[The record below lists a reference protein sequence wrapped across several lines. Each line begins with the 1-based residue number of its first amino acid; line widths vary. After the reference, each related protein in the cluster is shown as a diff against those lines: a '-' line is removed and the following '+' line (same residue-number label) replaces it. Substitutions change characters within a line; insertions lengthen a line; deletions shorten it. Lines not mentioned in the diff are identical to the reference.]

1 MPPTTRSA
9 TPAPLTAVDI
19 RDDAVRLNISFRP
32 HTRRVAQLRHIAGA
46 LLTEGGIGRDVVE
59 TVQLLVSEIV
69 TNAVVHGCG
78 DRVRFSVSY
87 DRSGNGNSAGDV
99 LIEVDDGHP
108 ARIKVRS
115 AESDDETGR
124 GMFLVN
130 ALARAWGR
138 HGTRTWCTVATG
150 EAS

>member
-32 HTRRVAQLRHIAGA
+32 HTRRVAQLRHIVGT

-69 TNAVVHGCG
+69 TNAVVHGCT

-87 DRSGNGNSAGDV
+87 DRRDSGNGGDV

-115 AESDDETGR
+115 PESDDETGR
-124 GMFLVN
+124 GMFLVD

>member
-9 TPAPLTAVDI
+9 TPAPPTAVDI
-19 RDDAVRLNISFRP
+19 QDDAVRLDISFRP
-32 HTRRVAQLRHIAGA
+32 HTRRVAHLRHIAGA
-46 LLTEGGIGRDVVE
+46 LLAEGGIGQDVVE

-69 TNAVVHGCG
+69 TNAVVHGCA

-87 DRSGNGNSAGDV
+87 DRSGRDDV

-115 AESDDETGR
+115 PGSDDETGR
-124 GMFLVN
+124 GMFLVD

-150 EAS
+150 EAP

>member
-1 MPPTTRSA
+1 MPPTTHRA

-46 LLTEGGIGRDVVE
+46 LLIEGGIGRDVVE

-69 TNAVVHGCG
+69 TNAVVHGCT

-87 DRSGNGNSAGDV
+87 DRSGSGEV

-115 AESDDETGR
+115 PESDDETGR

-130 ALARAWGR
+130 ALARTWGR